1 MSTSF
6 LESEKLM
13 NKKIKRQTMWG
24 RLYFPKMVALTFP
37 ISYLFLQYN
46 VNKFLPK
53 QMGSIFPTLEPEW
66 TFVSASVHSRN
77 RRNDTT

>member
-24 RLYFPKMVALTFP
+24 RLYFPKMVALTSP

-46 VNKFLPK
+46 VNVPSKTDGVYIPY
-53 QMGSIFPTLEPEW
+53 P
-66 TFVSASVHSRN
+66 
-77 RRNDTT
+77 